1 MIFGN
6 DLFWTW
12 KHNAYDFRELYFIFK
27 NAVNMHLLLLTSN
40 MGHDD
45 DDDDDNNNNNNNNNN
60 R

>member
-12 KHNAYDFRELYFIFK
+12 KHNAYDFRELYFILK

-45 DDDDDNNNNNNNNNN
+45 DDDNNNNNNNN